1 MTKIDYY
8 LSLNSPWTYLGSRRF
23 IALRDK
29 HGVDGSAKPTRF
41 ADVFSQTGGLPLPQR
56 SPERRAYRMMELKR
70 WRDELKI
77 PIVLEPKNFP
87 SDETLGYRLVIAA
100 GIAGQAALGLSS
112 EIGRLRWEE
121 DRDFSDWQVLKTAA
135 ASVGIDAD
143 AVRAAGPDDDELD
156 AMVVKNTEEA
166 VSRGVFGAPSYVF
179 EDGEVMWGQD
189 RVHFVAKKLGSM
201 G

>member
-29 HGVDGSAKPTRF
+29 HGVDVSAKPTRF
-41 ADVFSQTGGLPLPQR
+41 ADVFSQTGGVPLPQR

-70 WRDELKI
+70 WRDELNI
-77 PIVLEPKNFP
+77 PIVLEPNNFP

-100 GIAGQAALGLSS
+100 GIAGQDALGLSS
-112 EIGRLRWEE
+112 EIGRLLWEE

>member
-23 IALRDK
+23 IELRDRY
-29 HGVDGSAKPTRF
+29 SADVSARPTRF

-70 WRDELKI
+70 WRDELNI
-77 PIVLEPKNFP
+77 PIILEPKNFP
-87 SDETLGYRLVIAA
+87 TDETLGFRLVIAT
-100 GIAGQAALGLSS
+100 GIAGQDALGLSS
-112 EIGRLRWEE
+112 EIGRLLWEE
-121 DRDFSDWQVLKTAA
+121 DRDFSDWQVLKDAA
-135 ASVGIDAD
+135 ARVGIDAD
-143 AVRAAGPDDDELD
+143 SVRAAGPDDDELD

-189 RVHFVAKKLGSM
+189 RVHFVAKKLASLT
-201 G
+201 